1 MGEAKPMLD
10 LTEPQIAWIAGLL
23 EGEGYFG
30 IDQRSSKRYA
40 NSKSPASPFI
50 KIAMVDEDV
59 IARLSTYLD
68 KPCYLP
74 TRLTGKGKQVYQ
86 LHIGEKQKVLWLL
99 QRIRPYMGERRGA
112 KVDEC
117 LSLLHEWEEWVEKGG
132 RSEQASYANKM
143 KQLKQPKP

>member
-1 MGEAKPMLD
+1 MLD

-30 IDQRSSKRYA
+30 IDQRSSKRYT

-50 KIAMVDEDV
+50 KIAMVDEDI

-68 KPCYLP
+68 KPYYLP
-74 TRLTGKGKQVYQ
+74 TRPTAKGKQVYQ

-99 QRIRPYMGERRGA
+99 QRIRPYLGERRGA

-143 KQLKQPKP
+143 RRLKQPKP

>member
-1 MGEAKPMLD
+1 MLD

-30 IDQRSSKRYA
+30 IDQRSSKRYT

-50 KIAMVDEDV
+50 KIAMVDEDI

-68 KPCYLP
+68 KPYYLP
-74 TRLTGKGKQVYQ
+74 TRPTTKGKQVYQ
-86 LHIGEKQKVLWLL
+86 LHIGEKRKVLWLL
-99 QRIRPYMGERRGA
+99 QRIRPYLGERRGA

-117 LSLLHEWEEWVEKGG
+117 LSLLREWEEWVEQGG

-143 KQLKQPKP
+143 KRLKQPKP

>member
-1 MGEAKPMLD
+1 MLD

-30 IDQRSSKRYA
+30 IDRRSSKRYN

-68 KPCYLP
+68 KPYYLP
-74 TRLTGKGKQVYQ
+74 TRLTAKGKQVYQ

-99 QRIRPYMGERRGA
+99 QRIRPYLGERRGA

-117 LSLLHEWEEWVEKGG
+117 LSLLREWEEWVEQGG
-132 RSEQASYANKM
+132 RSEQASYANEM
-143 KQLKQPKP
+143 RRLRQPKP